1 MSNPYVHKASGEPIV
16 GSSKLPAMG
25 RTRTGALVASAD
37 PLVANN
43 GEINASN
50 NRDAMQLIAT
60 LLEEASKGSV
70 VQASKTQLSASER
83 QAISASIV
91 AAYHDNTSSD
101 FAIYGEEIANTVR
114 DTSAR
119 AGFLR
124 RFLGERE
131 LVAQE
136 TAKIRLRKH
145 AVNAFA
151 VGPNSAI
158 VPSRHDGKFFFP
170 EEVTYAGS
178 VQIAEADL
186 YKEGMGLL
194 DEKADE
200 ALEMIMV
207 AEDRDLKALLDQCVA
222 ATGAS
227 LNFSTFTPSVFS
239 SLKQYVQNTGGLP
252 VESCWMANDLWTDI
266 NSGNTDFSDY
276 FSPIVK
282 HDLNLTGR
290 IGRLQDVEIHTDAFL
305 ESRLRVLNAGELYFT
320 AQPQFLGEVLSR
332 AAIMSTETSGANIN
346 QAWRGWFIREIL
358 AIGIGNING
367 VSRGKKI

>member
-1 MSNPYVHKASGEPIV
+1 MSNPYLHVASGEPIV
-16 GSSKLPAMG
+16 GSSRVPAVG
-25 RTRTGALVASAD
+25 RTATGKLVASQHA
-37 PLVANN
+37 LVDNN
-43 GEINASN
+43 GELNASSN
-50 NRDAMQLIAT
+50 KDAMQLIAA
-60 LLEEASKGSV
+60 LLKQSQEGQI
-70 VQASKTQLSASER
+70 VQASKTKLSASER
-83 QAISASIV
+83 SALSTSIV
-91 AAYHDNTSSD
+91 AAYQDTNSVD

-114 DTSAR
+114 DTNAR

-124 RFLGERE
+124 RFLSERE

-136 TAKIRLRKH
+136 IAKIRLRKH
-145 AVNAFA
+145 AVNAYA
-151 VGPNSAI
+151 IGPNSSV

-170 EEVTYAGS
+170 EEVTYSAS
-178 VQIAEADL
+178 PIIQEADL

-207 AEDRDLKALLDQCVA
+207 AEDRDLKALFDACVA

-227 LNFSTFTPSVFS
+227 LNFSTFTPTVFS

-252 VESCWMANDLWTDI
+252 VESCWMANDLWNDV

-320 AQPQFLGEVLSR
+320 SQPQFLGEVLSR
-332 AAIMSTETSGANIN
+332 AAIMSTETSGAN
-346 QAWRGWFIREIL
+346 QHQSWRGWFIREIL
-358 AIGIGNING
+358 AIGIGNQNG